1 MSMSTAGS
9 AAASRSLSALIKSK
23 ETKWAIGGWCFFVA
37 ENAILSENR
46 TYLISELGD
55 DNYHLVYGTLS
66 TIATASIGYS
76 YYLLRNL
83 KLDPKAYS
91 IVRSPV
97 ALGASWVLLTVG
109 LNLASQGLPKFQIPV
124 GMSDASETGEPS
136 KLQVRCPF
144 DFKEPERDAENSL
157 HGLERVTRHPGLWS
171 LGLTGLG
178 HSLLVPPAALPLK
191 MWFTGPALVAWL
203 GGAHTDSRF
212 RRGLGGTLS
221 PVHDSVTSNIPFA
234 AMLAGQQ
241 GNPAESFQ
249 KLVAEEL
256 KPLNAALATAASTIW
271 VVLQARRFR
280 VR

>member
-1 MSMSTAGS
+1 M
-9 AAASRSLSALIKSK
+9 
-23 ETKWAIGGWCFFVA
+23 FFVA

-76 YYLLRNL
+76 FYRLRRVPL
-83 KLDPKAYS
+83 PVTAYR
-91 IVRSPV
+91 VARSPV

-109 LNLASQGLPKFQIPV
+109 LNMATQALPKFQIPV
-124 GMSDASETGEPS
+124 GMSSSSSSGGSS

-144 DFKEPERDAENSL
+144 DFKEPERADDAL

-178 HSLLVPPAALPLK
+178 HGLLLPPAALPLK
-191 MWFTGPALVAWL
+191 LWFTGPALVAWL

-212 RRGLGGTLS
+212 RRDMGGSLS
-221 PVHDSVTSNIPFA
+221 PAHDSVTSNIPFL
-234 AMLAGQQ
+234 AMVTGQQ
-241 GNPAESFQ
+241 GNVAESLR
-249 KLVAEEL
+249 KLTEEL
-256 KPLNAALATAASTIW
+256 KPLNAGLATAASTIW

-280 VR
+280 LR

>member
-1 MSMSTAGS
+1 MSTAGG
-9 AAASRSLSALIKSK
+9 AVASRSLSALLKSK
-23 ETKWAIGGWCFFVA
+23 DVRWAAGGWIFFVA

-76 YYLLRNL
+76 FYRLRSMGI
-83 KLDPKAYS
+83 PAAAYN
-91 IVRSPV
+91 IPRSPV

-109 LNLASQGLPKFQIPV
+109 LNMATQALPKFQIPV
-124 GMSDASETGEPS
+124 GMSSSDSGAS

-144 DFKEPERDAENSL
+144 DFKEPARTDDAL

-178 HSLLVPPAALPLK
+178 HGILVAPAALPLK
-191 MWFTGPALVAWL
+191 LWFTGPALVAWL

-212 RRGLGGTLS
+212 RRNMGGSLS
-221 PVHDSVTSNIPFA
+221 PAHDAVTSNIPFM
-234 AMLAGQQ
+234 AMATGRQ
-241 GNPAESFQ
+241 GNVLESLK
-249 KLVAEEL
+249 KLGDEL
-256 KPLNAALATAASTIW
+256 KPLNAGLATAASTIW

-280 VR
+280 LR

>member
-1 MSMSTAGS
+1 MSTAGG
-9 AAASRSLSALIKSK
+9 AVASRSLSALLKSK
-23 ETKWAIGGWCFFVA
+23 DVKWAAGGWIFFVA

-76 YYLLRNL
+76 FYRLRSL
-83 KLDPKAYS
+83 GIPAAAYK
-91 IVRSPV
+91 VPRSPL

-109 LNLASQGLPKFQIPV
+109 LNMATQALPKFQIPV
-124 GMSDASETGEPS
+124 GMSSSETGSS
-136 KLQVRCPF
+136 KIQVRCPF
-144 DFKEPERDAENSL
+144 DFKEPSRSDDAL

-178 HSLLVPPAALPLK
+178 HGILVAPAALPLK
-191 MWFTGPALVAWL
+191 LWFTGPALVAWL

-212 RRGLGGTLS
+212 RRNMGGNLS
-221 PVHDSVTSNIPFA
+221 PAHDSVSSNIPFV
-234 AMLAGQQ
+234 AMATGQQ
-241 GNPAESFQ
+241 GNVVDSLR
-249 KLVAEEL
+249 KLGDEL
-256 KPLNAALATAASTIW
+256 KPLNAGLATAASTIW

-280 VR
+280 LR

>member
-1 MSMSTAGS
+1 MSTAGG
-9 AAASRSLSALIKSK
+9 AVASRSLSALLKSK
-23 ETKWAIGGWCFFVA
+23 DVKWAAGGWIFFVA

-76 YYLLRNL
+76 FYRLRSL
-83 KLDPKAYS
+83 GIPASAYK
-91 IVRSPV
+91 VPRSPV

-109 LNLASQGLPKFQIPV
+109 LNLATQALPKFQIPV
-124 GMSDASETGEPS
+124 GLSSSESGSS

-144 DFKEPERDAENSL
+144 DFKEPTRSDDAL

-178 HSLLVPPAALPLK
+178 HGILVAPAALPLK
-191 MWFTGPALVAWL
+191 LWFTGPALVAWL

-212 RRGLGGTLS
+212 RRNLGGSLS
-221 PVHDSVTSNIPFA
+221 PAHDGVTSNIPFV
-234 AMLAGQQ
+234 AMVTGQQ
-241 GNPAESFQ
+241 GNILESLK
-249 KLVAEEL
+249 KLGDEL
-256 KPLNAALATAASTIW
+256 KPLNAGLATAASTIW

-280 VR
+280 LR